1 MLENLLDLVKQ
12 YAGDSI
18 INNPAIPNDKNEA
31 AIGEAAN
38 AISGGLQNML
48 NQGGFKDILKMFGG
62 QSGIDENNI
71 THSISGGLIESLT
84 GKLGVEQQ
92 AASGIAGS
100 LIPAVLKGL
109 VQRTNDPNDAGFNIQ
124 GLFNS
129 LSGGKTAG
137 IDLQGMLSKVQGGM
151 LDLDGDGDTDLQDI
165 MRLFNQMGTGG
176 SGGLIG
182 KLKGLFGG

>member
-31 AIGEAAN
+31 VIGEAGN
-38 AISGGLQNML
+38 AIAGGLQNML
-48 NQGGFKDILKMFGG
+48 NQGGVKDILKMFGG
-62 QSGIDENNI
+62 QSGIEDNNI
-71 THSISGGLIESLT
+71 TNNISGGLIESLT
-84 GKLGVEQQ
+84 GKLGVGQQ

-109 VQRTNDPNDAGFNIQ
+109 IQRTNDPNDNSFNIQ

-129 LSGGKTAG
+129 LSGGKTSG

-151 LDLDGDGDTDLQDI
+151 LDLDGDGDTDVQDL
-165 MRLFNQMGTGG
+165 MMLFNQMGTGG
-176 SGGLIG
+176 SSGLLG